1 MKVFNYVRVSTK
13 EQNETR
19 QIKAMEKYNQEYKIE
34 NPIVMID
41 KATGTT
47 TNRPQLQ
54 LMLQVI
60 GKGDLV
66 VIQSIDRLSRDY
78 RQCLDLWKEIT
89 DKGADIMV
97 LDMPMLDTRQY
108 KDLLGDFI
116 SNLIISVLGYVA
128 QQETEFRKKRQ
139 TEGVNAMEIKNGKKV
154 SSRTGKPLGRPT
166 AEKPSNW
173 TDVIKR
179 WENGEITAVQSMKE
193 MNMTKTTF
201 YKLLKTK

>member
-34 NPIVMID
+34 NPIIMID

>member
-1 MKVFNYVRVSTK
+1 MKTFNYIRVSTK

-19 QIKAMEKYNQEYKIE
+19 QIKAMGKYNNEYKIE
-34 NPIVMID
+34 NAITMID

-47 TNRPQLQ
+47 TDRPQLQ

-139 TEGVNAMEIKNGKKV
+139 TEGVNAMEMVNGKKV
-154 SSRTGKPLGRPT
+154 SSRTGNPLGRPT

-173 TDVIKR
+173 ADVIKR

-193 MNMTKTTF
+193 LNMTKTTF
-201 YKLLKTK
+201 YKLVKTK